1 MIGWFY
7 ATVNCSKLF
16 ISMIH
21 LYYHYYIAR
30 YIFSFLSFSRNIISL
45 IISFTNFIVQNI
57 YYLFC
62 YCWIFFCENLDHYG
76 IIPSSHRQPLHPSK
90 LRSQD
95 RFTTTTAYRDH
106 KFEGRLCT
114 KVSKRGE
121 RAPRKE
127 ISKIGYRSTYLSRR
141 SFKMRRVGI

>member
-45 IISFTNFIVQNI
+45 IISYQFYSTKYILFILLLLNI
-57 YYLFC
+57 
-62 YCWIFFCENLDHYG
+62 FCENLDHYG

-114 KVSKRGE
+114 KVSKRGGKSAQK
-121 RAPRKE
+121 RDFKDR
-127 ISKIGYRSTYLSRR
+127 ISKYVLI
-141 SFKMRRVGI
+141 